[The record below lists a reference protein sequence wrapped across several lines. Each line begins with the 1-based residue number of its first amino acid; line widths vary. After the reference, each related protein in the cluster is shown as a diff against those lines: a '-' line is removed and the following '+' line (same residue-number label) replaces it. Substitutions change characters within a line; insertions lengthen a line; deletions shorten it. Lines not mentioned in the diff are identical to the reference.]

1 MHGDNIKNVRNFYMY
16 LNNGAGG
23 YIVYRKAGK
32 GKYSKLAN
40 INKNTILSYT
50 DKSAKNGTVYT
61 YKNHFVKGY
70 QDHEQGRKEDDC

>member
-32 GKYSKLAN
+32 ESTASWP
-40 INKNTILSYT
+40 I
-50 DKSAKNGTVYT
+50 
-61 YKNHFVKGY
+61 
-70 QDHEQGRKEDDC
+70 